1 MAPASDGVVA
11 PLEVKKP
18 TGSKSCCLR
27 AGTSI
32 RSDSHIHSF
41 PRLISLITMSLA
53 STFVSRKPLLSVN
66 HKSLADNKT
75 AIRKEGVKKLK
86 SDYSRS
92 IKSVSIWIPV
102 VASFGDAGVVYG
114 SDEIALFACG

>member
-1 MAPASDGVVA
+1 
-11 PLEVKKP
+11 
-18 TGSKSCCLR
+18 
-27 AGTSI
+27 
-32 RSDSHIHSF
+32 
-41 PRLISLITMSLA
+41 MSLA

-92 IKSVSIWIPV
+92 IKSLSIWIPV
-102 VASFGDAGVVYG
+102 VVSFGDAGVVYG
-114 SDEIALFACG
+114 SDEVALFACG